1 MKIVIVGGTGLIGR
15 PLVGLLRAE
24 GHEVVAASPST
35 GIDALTGAG
44 LAQALTDAAVV
55 VDVSNAPSFEDAAA
69 LAFFRGTTTN
79 LLEAARDA
87 GVRHVV
93 ALSVVGTDRLQAS
106 GYFRAKLAQEQLIAA
121 GGIPYTIVRATQ
133 FFEFLSTIADGYTRD
148 KAVYLPAI
156 ALQPVA
162 AADVSALLAEIAT
175 AARTVSSLKWL
186 GRSVHRWPSLPAAG
200 SAPATIRAG
209 SALPPNA
216 TISARPPTTAR
227 WSQAKIHGL
236 RPRASMRG
244 LPLSRRRA
252 QHEPEPSAARS
263 RVRCQRPLHANLTS
277 KLVFRR
283 ARRHHHRPVQPAF
296 RP

>member
-1 MKIVIVGGTGLIGR
+1 MKIVIIGGTGLIGR

-44 LAQALTDAAVV
+44 LAQALTGAAVV

-87 GVRHVV
+87 GVRHVI

-106 GYFRAKLAQEQLIAA
+106 GYFRAKLAQEQLIA
-121 GGIPYTIVRATQ
+121 GSGMPYTIVRATQ

-148 KAVYLPAI
+148 DTVYLPGI

-175 AARTVSSLKWL
+175 AAPAGGIIEVAGPERAPLAEFTASWL
-186 GRSVHRWPSLPAAG
+186 GARDDPRRISLTAERDYFGA
-200 SAPATIRAG
+200 SADDHTLVPG
-209 SALPPNA
+209 E
-216 TISARPPTTAR
+216 SARIAPLRFDEWLAAQ
-227 WSQAKIHGL
+227 SQ
-236 RPRASMRG
+236 
-244 LPLSRRRA
+244 
-252 QHEPEPSAARS
+252 ESAA
-263 RVRCQRPLHANLTS
+263 
-277 KLVFRR
+277 
-283 ARRHHHRPVQPAF
+283 
-296 RP
+296 

>member
-1 MKIVIVGGTGLIGR
+1 MQADTCIGDMDMKIVIVGGTGLIGR

-24 GHEVVAASPST
+24 GHEVLAASPST

-44 LAQALTDAAVV
+44 LAQALTGAAAV

-79 LLEAARDA
+79 LLDAARDA

-106 GYFRAKLAQEQLIAA
+106 GYFRAKLAQEQLIV
-121 GGIPYTIVRATQ
+121 GSGLPYTIVRATQ

-148 KAVYLPAI
+148 DIVYLPGI

-175 AARTVSSLKWL
+175 TAPAGGIIEVAGPERAPLAEFTASWL
-186 GRSVHRWPSLPAAG
+186 GARDDPRRISVTAERDYFG
-200 SAPATIRAG
+200 APADDRSLVPDENPRI
-209 SALPPNA
+209 A
-216 TISARPPTTAR
+216 TTRFDEWLAA
-227 WSQAKIHGL
+227 QA
-236 RPRASMRG
+236 
-244 LPLSRRRA
+244 
-252 QHEPEPSAARS
+252 QESAA
-263 RVRCQRPLHANLTS
+263 
-277 KLVFRR
+277 
-283 ARRHHHRPVQPAF
+283 
-296 RP
+296 